1 MQQTLNYTNRKRI
14 EKHEALFS
22 FVENGVEVP
31 EFNVLFKFDPEA
43 YPADASLYV
52 EAHHNETRQR
62 FGFGKISR
70 ITPPKNRKLDELD
83 LSGSI
88 HFSVLIVDET
98 GKHGLLLA
106 SGTGFKADTDDG
118 EENNRSSILTVRS
131 TSNLG
136 QLPWKI
142 EIVSGELP
150 TLYLN
155 SSIPNAIEKMRI
167 DPVFQSL
174 ILPAALKEI
183 LTFYLWNED
192 QESEEAKQWLA
203 FAVTFAEPTPES
215 KDPSEM
221 LEWVE
226 EVVLGFAKR
235 FDLSDRLVNNIREEE
250 Q

>member
-1 MQQTLNYTNRKRI
+1 MQQTLNYTNRRKI

-22 FVENGVEVP
+22 FTEDGGEIP
-31 EFNVLFKFDPEA
+31 EFNALFKFDSEA
-43 YPADASLYV
+43 YPQDASLYV
-52 EAHHNETRQR
+52 EAHHKETRQR
-62 FGFGKISR
+62 FDFGKVSR
-70 ITPPKNRKLDELD
+70 ITPPKNRKLNELD

-88 HFSVLIVDET
+88 QFSVLIADES

-106 SGTGFKADTDDG
+106 SGTRFKADSDDG
-118 EENNRSSILTVRS
+118 EENNRSSILTVKS
-131 TSNLG
+131 APLG
-136 QLPWKI
+136 QLPWRVEI
-142 EIVSGELP
+142 ESGELP
-150 TLYLN
+150 KLYLN

-203 FAVTFAEPTPES
+203 FADAFAESRPES
-215 KDPSEM
+215 EDPSE
-221 LEWVE
+221 LLGWVE
-226 EVVLGFAKR
+226 EVVLEFAKR
-235 FDLSDRLVNNIREEE
+235 FDLSDRLVNEIREEE